1 MASVSAIS
9 EADRLA
15 QFRAFD
21 ATKAGVKGLVD
32 AGVTEIP
39 PIFYTPPE
47 IVLDSKSG
55 DDKKFTFPVIDL
67 EGAATDPAK
76 RKEIVEKV
84 RDASSTWG
92 FFQVLNHGVPLNVL
106 EEMKAGI
113 KRFYEQDLEEKMKFF
128 THDLTRKI
136 AYSSNYDMVIPQ
148 VATWKDTTMFFMAPD
163 PPKNEELPAANRE
176 IIQEYS
182 KEMVRMGDLIFELLS
197 EALGLDPNYLRKKD
211 CLMGHYIV
219 CHYYPRCP
227 QPDRTLGTSK
237 HTDSDFMT
245 ILLQDHVG
253 GLQVLHQDHW
263 VDVTPLPGSLV
274 INIGDLLQLMSNDKF
289 RSVKHR
295 VLANRSDEPRISAA
309 CFFSTGLLPNPTK
322 YEPIVELLSED
333 KNPPKY
339 RGTTISEYLM
349 SIANNNEIDG
359 ESLLLQQFKL

>member
-1 MASVSAIS
+1 MASISAIS

-39 PIFYTPPE
+39 PIFHTPPE
-47 IVLDSKSG
+47 IILDSKSSS
-55 DDKKFTFPVIDL
+55 DKKFTFPVIDL
-67 EGAATDPAK
+67 QGAATDPAK

-84 RDASSTWG
+84 RDASATWG
-92 FFQVLNHGVPLNVL
+92 FFQVVNHGVPLDVL
-106 EEMKAGI
+106 DEMQSGV
-113 KRFYEQDLEEKMKFF
+113 KRFHEQDLEEKMKFY

-136 AYSSNYDMVIPQ
+136 AYSSNYDLYTRQ
-148 VATWKDTTMFFMAPD
+148 FANWRDSALFYMAPD
-163 PPKNEELPAANRE
+163 PPSHEELPAAIRE
-176 IIQEYS
+176 IIEVYS
-182 KEMVRMGDLIFELLS
+182 KEMLKMGYLLFELLS
-197 EALGLDPNYLRKKD
+197 EALGLDPNCLRNKD
-211 CLMGHYIV
+211 CLMGHYLA

-227 QPDRTLGTSK
+227 QPDRTLGNGK

-253 GLQVLHQDHW
+253 GLQVLHQDQW

-289 RSVKHR
+289 KSVKHR
-295 VLANRSDEPRISAA
+295 VLANHSDGPRISTA
-309 CFFSTGLLPNPTK
+309 CFFSTGLLPNSTK
-322 YEPIVELLSED
+322 YEPIEELLSEE
-333 KNPPKY
+333 NPPKY

-349 SIANNNEIDG
+349 AVATSNEIDG
-359 ESLLLQQFKL
+359 ESLLQQFKL